1 MFLERG
7 WSCLELELSLNSSWT
22 FCLGVLVQVSWHS
35 LYLSVFVRAMWLF
48 DVLVLLLMALLCGL
62 LWMGWQFK
70 IYIAKLRAQEARF
83 AELEGR
89 IQAVQS
95 DATAIST
102 KKTVRSGVQ
111 TEWNQMCF
119 YMRPHSRVLHK
130 EDCQYLQGP
139 GVKELHLCQI
149 CFQRWWLYLGSLFGK
164 RPAQRLAITC
174 IGLITKGL
182 EDNNTEELLEPWSS
196 EAKVPSWKAFEKQI
210 WKTCFSLFGFCVDD
224 PNLRA

>member
-1 MFLERG
+1 M
-7 WSCLELELSLNSSWT
+7 
-22 FCLGVLVQVSWHS
+22 
-35 LYLSVFVRAMWLF
+35 RAMWLF
-48 DVLVLLLMALLCGL
+48 DVLVLLLLVLLCGL

-89 IQAVQS
+89 IKAVQS
-95 DATAIST
+95 DATAFST

-149 CFQRWWLYLGSLFGK
+149 CFQRWWLYLGCLFGK
-164 RPAQRLAITC
+164 RPAQRSATTC
-174 IGLITKGL
+174 IGLITMGL
-182 EDNNTEELLEPWSS
+182 EDNTTEELLEPGSS
-196 EAKVPSWKAFEKQI
+196 EAKIPSWKTFENHVE
-210 WKTCFSLFGFCVDD
+210 TCFSLFGFCVDD

>member
-1 MFLERG
+1 MFVCCMFLELG
-7 WSCLELELSLNSSWT
+7 
-22 FCLGVLVQVSWHS
+22 LGVVLNLNCHGTLHEPSVLEFWFKCFGILCTS
-35 LYLSVFVRAMWLF
+35 LFFVRAMWLF
-48 DVLVLLLMALLCGL
+48 DVLVLLLLVLLCGL

-89 IQAVQS
+89 IKAVQS

-102 KKTVRSGVQ
+102 KSTVRSGVQ
-111 TEWNQMCF
+111 TQWNHMCF

-149 CFQRWWLYLGSLFGK
+149 CFQR
-164 RPAQRLAITC
+164 
-174 IGLITKGL
+174 
-182 EDNNTEELLEPWSS
+182 
-196 EAKVPSWKAFEKQI
+196 
-210 WKTCFSLFGFCVDD
+210 
-224 PNLRA
+224 

>member
-1 MFLERG
+1 
-7 WSCLELELSLNSSWT
+7 
-22 FCLGVLVQVSWHS
+22 
-35 LYLSVFVRAMWLF
+35 MWLF
-48 DVLVLLLMALLCGL
+48 DVLVLLLLALLCGL

-119 YMRPHSRVLHK
+119 YMRPHSRVVA
-130 EDCQYLQGP
+130 P
-139 GVKELHLCQI
+139 MTV
-149 CFQRWWLYLGSLFGK
+149 
-164 RPAQRLAITC
+164 
-174 IGLITKGL
+174 
-182 EDNNTEELLEPWSS
+182 PWVS
-196 EAKVPSWKAFEKQI
+196 F
-210 WKTCFSLFGFCVDD
+210 
-224 PNLRA
+224 